1 MDEEHRKTES
11 CLHDILR
18 PLRVILLEQV
28 FSVVSHSLLI
38 INWFDM
44 LFILYTLFIYRD
56 NTLFIYSD
64 ASLLNLV
71 LHIACERDD
80 VKYLVEVLTISEVA
94 IEYFVRD
101 ASFELNLDIESP
113 A

>member
-1 MDEEHRKTES
+1 M
-11 CLHDILR
+11 LGI
-18 PLRVILLEQV
+18 

-38 INWFDM
+38 IKWFDM
-44 LFILYTLFIYRD
+44 LFILY
-56 NTLFIYSD
+56 TLFIYSD

-94 IEYFVRD
+94 IEYFVSD
-101 ASFELNLDIESP
+101 VAFD
-113 A
+113 